1 MPNQNNALSIQS
13 LGDSKKQKLDIC
25 FFIVQNSFTWD
36 MSCVKCALIFFLFH
50 WKCYAIYTH
59 LFSINIA
66 FNSVVSKLMTL
77 KHSHDIITGSI

>member
-36 MSCVKCALIFFLFH
+36 MSCVKSPMIFF
-50 WKCYAIYTH
+50 
-59 LFSINIA
+59 
-66 FNSVVSKLMTL
+66 VSLETNNTKVKLL
-77 KHSHDIITGSI
+77 

>member
-36 MSCVKCALIFFLFH
+36 MSCVKCALIFFCFTGNAMRYTL
-50 WKCYAIYTH
+50 IY
-59 LFSINIA
+59 LA
-66 FNSVVSKLMTL
+66 
-77 KHSHDIITGSI
+77 